1 MDCQAGEAQAHDEPL
16 ATMLRIFEPHRG
28 IVANDFLGKRPG
40 HEHLPGVGGEIAAQ
54 RCWNSGPFLRHTSQ
68 SREDLITATPPSR
81 GRHSPRTRTASSQ
94 GQRDEAD
101 ASRQKIDTD

>member
-40 HEHLPGVGGEIAAQ
+40 HEHAGGW
-54 RCWNSGPFLRHTSQ
+54 RRDSGPALLEQWAISAAY
-68 SREDLITATPPSR
+68 LPKP
-81 GRHSPRTRTASSQ
+81 
-94 GQRDEAD
+94 
-101 ASRQKIDTD
+101 